1 MPYTQSTFRISLWD
15 TTGTGRGRG
24 SLKATIKDAK
34 YIGVSSY
41 LNEGGEM
48 FFTLPYNHPQI
59 SQCLPLERHYSVERF
74 DEDDLIYRTIGNG
87 ILQDYVATDDE
98 VVFYGIDY
106 MTVLNQTLT
115 DPTAALGGA
124 TVTYDNKTLGYIVQA
139 ELSAAKAATNSR
151 LGFINIEAT
160 INGAATTYDIFTAG
174 ETRTDFIRN
183 VCAIAQEGLTTKVVF
198 GNRIETETT
207 SYNSFF
213 IDQNYSTATNNKL
226 TLSYGGNVK
235 RFSYTPNF
243 KSLRT
248 KALLISTNQFLTTS
262 SRVWSSVAT
271 SALAS
276 TYGVI
281 ERLDIQQDVVSS
293 ASATKKAAQNLYES
307 SPDKIKEI
315 TVAISDG
322 AIIPY
327 KDYQLGDDI
336 RIIINR
342 GPVSLNT
349 NLTLRGQEWV
359 GREDGSESL
368 TFDFYNRNQTVTE
381 VSPYK
386 DDSSIKSA
394 GGKNR
399 ATPST
404 MSGPDHLS
412 DRGNTRRRRGKQ
424 TP

>member
-1 MPYTQSTFRISLWD
+1 MAYTQSEFRISLWD

-34 YIGVSSY
+34 YVGVSSY

-59 SQCLPLERHYSVERF
+59 SECQPLLRHYSVERF

-139 ELSAAKAATNSR
+139 ELSAARTATDSR
-151 LGFINIEAT
+151 LGFISVEST
-160 INGAATTYDIFTAG
+160 INAATTTYDIFTAG
-174 ETRTDFIRN
+174 EPRTDFLRN

-198 GNRIETETT
+198 GNRIETDST
-207 SYNSFF
+207 SYNKFF
-213 IDQNYSTATNNKL
+213 IDQNYSTAINNKL
-226 TLSYGGNVK
+226 TLSYGANIK

-248 KALLISTNQFLTTS
+248 KALLISTNQFLAAS
-262 SRVWSSVAT
+262 SRVWSSTAT
-271 SALAS
+271 STLIP

-307 SPDKIKEI
+307 SPEKLKEI
-315 TVAISDG
+315 TLSLVDDSVV
-322 AIIPY
+322 PY

-336 RIIINR
+336 RVIINR
-342 GPVSLNT
+342 GPVSINT
-349 NLTLRGQEWV
+349 NLTLRGQQWI

-368 TFDFYNRNQTVTE
+368 TFDFYNRNQANSE

-386 DDSSIKSA
+386 SDSSIAQA
-394 GGKNR
+394 GKKGRARPGKQ
-399 ATPST
+399 
-404 MSGPDHLS
+404 SGDNHLS
-412 DRGNTRRRRGKQ
+412 DK
-424 TP
+424 PKKL

>member
-1 MPYTQSTFRISLWD
+1 MPYTQSEFRISLWD

-24 SLKATIKDAK
+24 SLRATIKDAK

-59 SQCLPLERHYSVERF
+59 AECVPLERHYSVERF
-74 DEDDLIYRTIGNG
+74 DEDDAIYRTIGNG

-139 ELSAAKAATNSR
+139 ELSAARTATNSR
-151 LGFINIEAT
+151 LGFISVEST
-160 INGAATTYDIFTAG
+160 INGSATTYDIFTAG
-174 ETRTDFIRN
+174 EPRTDFLRN
-183 VCAIAQEGLTTKVVF
+183 VCAIAQEGTTTKSVF
-198 GNRIETETT
+198 GNRIETDTT

-213 IDQNYSTATNNKL
+213 IDQNYSTAINNKL
-226 TLSYGGNVK
+226 TLSYGANVK

-248 KALLISTNQFLTTS
+248 KALLISTNQFLTSS
-262 SRVWSSVAT
+262 SRVWSSTAT
-271 SALAS
+271 SALVS

-307 SPDKIKEI
+307 SPEKIKEL
-315 TVAISDG
+315 TVALSDG
-322 AIIPY
+322 AVVPY

-336 RIIINR
+336 RVIINR
-342 GPVSLNT
+342 GVVSLNT

-368 TFDFYNRNQTVTE
+368 TFDFYNRNQANTE

-386 DDSSIKSA
+386 SDSNIKQA

-399 ATPST
+399 QGPST
-404 MSGPDHLS
+404 VSGPDHLS
-412 DRGNTRRRRGKQ
+412 NRGRKGKEK
-424 TP
+424 P

>member
-1 MPYTQSTFRISLWD
+1 MPYTQSEFRISLWD

-24 SLKATIKDAK
+24 SLKATIKDPK
-34 YIGVSSY
+34 YVGVSSY

-59 SQCLPLERHYSVERF
+59 SECQPLLRHYSVERF

-106 MTVLNQTLT
+106 MTVLNQTLS

-139 ELSAAKAATNSR
+139 ELSAAKNASGSR
-151 LGFINIEAT
+151 LGFISIEPT
-160 INGAATTYDIFTAG
+160 INASTTTYDIFTAG
-174 ETRTDFIRN
+174 EPRTDFLRN

-198 GNRIETETT
+198 GSRIETDST

-213 IDQNYSTATNNKL
+213 VDQNYSSAINNKL
-226 TLSYGGNVK
+226 TLSYGGNIK

-248 KALLISTNQFLTTS
+248 KALLISTNQFLATS
-262 SRVWSSVAT
+262 SRVWSSTAT
-271 SALAS
+271 SALIS

-315 TVAISDG
+315 TLSLVDG
-322 AIIPY
+322 SVVPY

-336 RIIINR
+336 RVIINR

-349 NLTLRGQEWV
+349 NLTLRGQQWI

-368 TFDFYNRNQTVTE
+368 TFDFYNRNQAGTE

-386 DDSSIKSA
+386 SDSSIEQAGRKGRSRPGRKS
-394 GGKNR
+394 GDK
-399 ATPST
+399 
-404 MSGPDHLS
+404 HLS
-412 DRGNTRRRRGKQ
+412 DTKE
-424 TP
+424 

>member
-1 MPYTQSTFRISLWD
+1 MTYTQSTFRISLWD

-24 SLKATIKDAK
+24 DLRATIKDAK
-34 YIGVSSY
+34 YVGVSSY

-59 SQCLPLERHYSVERF
+59 AECLPLERHYSVERF
-74 DEDDLIYRTIGNG
+74 DEVDLIYRTIGNG

-139 ELSAAKAATNSR
+139 ELSAAQAATRSR

-160 INGAATTYDIFTAG
+160 VHGSVTTYDIFTAG
-174 ETRTDFIRN
+174 EPRTDFIRN
-183 VCAIAQEGLTTKVVF
+183 VCEIAQEGLTTKVVF
-198 GNRIETETT
+198 GNRIETTST
-207 SYNSFF
+207 SYNNFF
-213 IDQNYSTATNNKL
+213 VDQNYSTAINNKL
-226 TLSYGGNVK
+226 TLSYGANIK
-235 RFSYTPNF
+235 RFSYSPNF

-248 KALLISTNQFLTTS
+248 KALVISTNQFLAAS

-271 SALAS
+271 SALSS

-281 ERLDIQQDVVSS
+281 ERLDIQQDVVST
-293 ASATKKAAQNLYES
+293 ASATKKATQNLYES
-307 SPDKIKEI
+307 SPEKIKEI
-315 TVAISDG
+315 TVSIVDG
-322 AIIPY
+322 SIVPY
-327 KDYQLGDDI
+327 KDYELGDDI
-336 RIIINR
+336 RVIIER
-342 GPVSLNT
+342 GVVSINT

-368 TFDFYNRNQTVTE
+368 TFDFYNRNQANTE

-386 DDSSIKSA
+386 SDSNIKKA

-399 ATPST
+399 QGPSNV
-404 MSGPDHLS
+404 SGPNHLS
-412 DRGNTRRRRGKQ
+412 GPKGPGSRQR
-424 TP
+424 P

>member
-1 MPYTQSTFRISLWD
+1 MSYTQSAFRISLWD

-24 SLKATIKDAK
+24 DLRATIKDAK
-34 YIGVSSY
+34 YVGVSSY

-59 SQCLPLERHYSVERF
+59 AECLPLERHYSVERF

-106 MTVLNQTLT
+106 MTVLNQTIT

-124 TVTYDNKTLGYIVQA
+124 TVTYDNKTLGFIAQA
-139 ELSAAKAATNSR
+139 ELSAARTATNSR
-151 LGFINIEAT
+151 LGFISVEAT

-174 ETRTDFIRN
+174 EPRTDFLRN

-198 GNRIETETT
+198 GNRIETDST
-207 SYNSFF
+207 SYTKFF
-213 IDQNYSTATNNKL
+213 IDQNYSTSINNKL

-248 KALLISTNQFLTTS
+248 KSLLISTNQFLAAS

-307 SPDKIKEI
+307 SPEKIKEI
-315 TVAISDG
+315 TVAIADG
-322 AIIPY
+322 AIVPY

-342 GPVSLNT
+342 GLVSLNT

-368 TFDFYNRNQTVTE
+368 TFDFYNRNQTNTE

-386 DDSSIKSA
+386 ADSNIQGA
-394 GGKNR
+394 GGKTR
-399 ATPST
+399 QGPST
-404 MSGPDHLS
+404 TSGPNHLS
-412 DRGNTRRRRGKQ
+412 GRGKRNRQ
-424 TP
+424 TE

>member
-1 MPYTQSTFRISLWD
+1 MTYTQSEFRISLWEVN
-15 TTGTGRGRG
+15 TTDRGRG
-24 SLKATIKDAK
+24 DLKATIKDAK
-34 YIGVSSY
+34 YVGVSSF

-59 SQCLPLERHYSVERF
+59 SECKPLERHYSVERF

-106 MTVLNQTLT
+106 LSVLNQTLT

-139 ELSAAKAATNSR
+139 ELSAAKNAANSR
-151 LGFINIEAT
+151 LGFIKIEAT
-160 INGAATTYDIFTAG
+160 INSSNTTYDIFTAG
-174 ETRTDFIRN
+174 EPRADFLRN
-183 VCAIAQEGLTTKVVF
+183 VCGVAQEGTTTKVVF
-198 GNRIETETT
+198 GNRIETDST
-207 SYNSFF
+207 SYNKFF
-213 IDQNYSTATNNKL
+213 VDQNYSSAINNKL
-226 TLSYGGNVK
+226 TLSYGGNIK

-262 SRVWSSVAT
+262 SRVWSSTAT
-271 SALAS
+271 STLIS

-293 ASATKKAAQNLYES
+293 ATATKKAAHNLYES

-315 TVAISDG
+315 SVSLVDG
-322 AIIPY
+322 SVVPY

-336 RIIINR
+336 RVIINR
-342 GPVSLNT
+342 GLVSLNT
-349 NLTLRGQEWV
+349 NLTLRGQQWV

-368 TFDFYNRNQTVTE
+368 TFDFYNRNQAGTE

-386 DDSSIKSA
+386 SDSSIGQAGRKGRTRPGKKS
-394 GGKNR
+394 GDK
-399 ATPST
+399 
-404 MSGPDHLS
+404 HLS
-412 DRGNTRRRRGKQ
+412 DTRG
-424 TP
+424 